1 MKWENLNWF
10 KIALRVRGSVF
21 PVILPRI
28 LLFGGFGVV
37 VSIAHSYG
45 FSLPEEVGDITTN
58 VAFNLV
64 LGLLLV
70 FRTNTAYERYWEGR
84 KTWGGIVVNSLNL
97 GRKIQIAILEK
108 EPIDKENK
116 TACLRLLSAFAI
128 ATKLHLRQPL
138 ERKELK
144 HFLTESQYLQLED
157 VRNPP
162 LKIAVWI
169 GEYLKQQQI
178 NDCLSM
184 EELVFMNSLL
194 NNMVESLIGSERILK
209 TPMPLIYAIYLK
221 RLLLIYFIILP
232 LHLVSTLQWWTVPS
246 VALISFTLLGI
257 EEIGHQ
263 LEDPFGFDLYDLP
276 LDDICQT
283 LIKNLEDLMNE
294 SEENLICQTESYLP
308 S

>member
-1 MKWENLNWF
+1 MKWEKLNWF

-28 LLFGGFGVV
+28 FLFSGFGVII
-37 VSIAHSYG
+37 SIIHYYG
-45 FSLPEEVGDITTN
+45 VSLPKQIGNVTTN

-97 GRKIQIAILEK
+97 GRKIQLAILEK
-108 EPIDKENK
+108 EPIDKEK
-116 TACLRLLSAFAI
+116 KAACLRLFSAFAI
-128 ATKLHLRQPL
+128 ATKLYLRQLP
-138 ERKELK
+138 EKKELK
-144 HFLTESQYLQLED
+144 PFLTESQYLQLKD

-184 EELVFMNSLL
+184 EELVFMNTLL

-221 RLLLIYFIILP
+221 RLLLIYFIVLP

-257 EEIGHQ
+257 EEIGNQ

-283 LIKNLEDLMNE
+283 LTKNIEDLMNE
-294 SEENLICQTESYLP
+294 SEDNLICQTQSSL
-308 S
+308 SS

>member
-1 MKWENLNWF
+1 MSAEKVNWF
-10 KIALRVRGSVF
+10 QTALRVRGSVI

-28 LLFGGFGVV
+28 FLFSGFGVII
-37 VSIAHSYG
+37 SIIHYYG
-45 FSLPEEVGDITTN
+45 FSLPEEIGNVTTN

-70 FRTNTAYERYWEGR
+70 FRTNTAYEHYWEGR
-84 KTWGGIVVNSLNL
+84 KIWGGIVVNSLNL
-97 GRKIQIAILEK
+97 GRKIQIAILENDPTDREK
-108 EPIDKENK
+108 K
-116 TACLRLLSAFAI
+116 AASLRLLSAFAI
-128 ATKLHLRQPL
+128 ATKLHLRQSQ
-138 ERKELK
+138 ENNELK
-144 HFLTESQYLQLED
+144 PFLTELQYSQLQN
-157 VRNPP
+157 VKNPP

-169 GEYLKQQQI
+169 EEYLKQQQI
-178 NDCLSM
+178 NNRLSM
-184 EELVFMNSLL
+184 DELLLMNNLL

-232 LHLVSTLQWWTVPS
+232 LDLVDDLQWWTVPI

-257 EEIGHQ
+257 EEIGNQ

-276 LDDICQT
+276 LDEICQT
-283 LIKNLEDLMNE
+283 LIKNIEDLMAR
-294 SEENLICQTESYLP
+294 SEDELISQTESNLP

>member
-1 MKWENLNWF
+1 MIWEKLHWF
-10 KIALRVRGSVF
+10 QIALRVRGSVF

-28 LLFGGFGVV
+28 LLFSGFGVI
-37 VSIAHSYG
+37 VSIIHSYA
-45 FSLPEEVGDITTN
+45 FSLPEQVGDITTN

-97 GRKIQIAILEK
+97 ARNIQVAILEK
-108 EPIDKENK
+108 EPIDRDKK
-116 TACLRLLSAFAI
+116 AACLRLLSAFAI
-128 ATKLHLRQPL
+128 ATKLHLRQSP

-144 HFLTESQYLQLED
+144 PFLTESQDLQLKD

-221 RLLLIYFIILP
+221 RLLLIYFIVLP
-232 LHLVSTLQWWTVPS
+232 LHLVSTLEWWTVPS

-257 EEIGHQ
+257 EEIGNQ

-283 LIKNLEDLMNE
+283 LTKNLEDLMNE
-294 SEENLICQTESYLP
+294 NKDNLICQTESYLP